1 MSLKTGLKLIMGYN
15 PRAFSLKM
23 DALENCNK
31 INGLLNEI
39 EFNTKK
45 LSRGV

>member
-1 MSLKTGLKLIMGYN
+1 MGYN

-23 DALENCNK
+23 DALEIYNK

-39 EFNTKK
+39 KFNTEK
-45 LSRGV
+45 LSLGVKTFLITPF